1 MQKKCRQRKT
11 IERKTTKRGEKYLCH
26 RMIRIFVVY
35 GTSMQS
41 VFFKNLLKIIV
52 YISYTLK
59 VKMTMKGRK
68 TQ

>member
-1 MQKKCRQRKT
+1 MQKEKDDREKNDEMRRKMFMPQNDT
-11 IERKTTKRGEKYLCH
+11 DFRGL
-26 RMIRIFVVY
+26 
-35 GTSMQS
+35 
-41 VFFKNLLKIIV
+41 FFKNLLKIIV

>member
-1 MQKKCRQRKT
+1 
-11 IERKTTKRGEKYLCH
+11 
-26 RMIRIFVVY
+26 
-35 GTSMQS
+35 MQS
-41 VFFKNLLKIIV
+41 VFFKNLLKVIV

>member
-1 MQKKCRQRKT
+1 
-11 IERKTTKRGEKYLCH
+11 
-26 RMIRIFVVY
+26 MIRILEIY

-59 VKMTMKGRK
+59 VKLTMKGRK

>member
-1 MQKKCRQRKT
+1 MQKEKDDREKNDEMRRKMFMPQNDT
-11 IERKTTKRGEKYLCH
+11 DFRGLWNVHAIC
-26 RMIRIFVVY
+26 I
-35 GTSMQS
+35 
-41 VFFKNLLKIIV
+41 FKNLLKIIV